1 MGMRAPEQSDPPH
14 ADPLDEGMGSR
25 SDPQPK
31 IVMYATSTCG
41 YCWRAARLLTA
52 KGYVFE
58 TIDVTFDRTRRAWLV
73 QQTGRRTV
81 PQIRIGDRWVGG
93 FEEIRDLDARGEFDR
108 IASGDA

>member
-1 MGMRAPEQSDPPH
+1 MSMRAPEPSD
-14 ADPLDEGMGSR
+14 DLDASR
-25 SDPQPK
+25 AAGRPK

-52 KGYVFE
+52 KGCIFE
-58 TIDVTFDRTRRAWLV
+58 TIDVTFDRPRRAWLV

-93 FEEIRDLDARGEFDR
+93 FEEIRELDAKGEFDR
-108 IASGDA
+108 ILSGAA